1 MMSTILVV
9 GGAGYIG
16 IQMSSQLVEAGYD
29 VVIYDKNKPAY
40 LQALPQAI
48 FVQGDLAEKEK
59 LQHLFSNYA
68 FDAVMHFAAS
78 IEVGE
83 SIRNPQK
90 YYDNNV
96 VKTLQLLTLMREFA
110 VNYFI
115 FSSTAA
121 VYGEP
126 QYVPIDTRH
135 RQHPINPYGRSK
147 WMVENILGDYDSAYG
162 LRYASLR
169 YFNASGADPQNR
181 FGECHDPETHL
192 IPLVLQVANHRR
204 EHITVFGNDY
214 DTPDGS
220 CIRDYIHVDDLCR
233 AHLLALK
240 RLQQENKSLTYNLGN
255 GNGFSIL
262 EVIDAARKITGK
274 EIKTIMG
281 SRRPGD
287 PARLIADASLAV
299 KELDWQPRYTDLET
313 IINHAWKW
321 EIKNYG

>member
-1 MMSTILVV
+1 MSTILVV